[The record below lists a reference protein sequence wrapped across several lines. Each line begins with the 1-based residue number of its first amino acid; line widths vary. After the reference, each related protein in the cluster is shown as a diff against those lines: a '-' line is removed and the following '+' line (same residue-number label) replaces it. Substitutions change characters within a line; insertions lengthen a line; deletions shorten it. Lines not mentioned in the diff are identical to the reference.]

1 MNEAMPSLFLPMYN
15 EKQELDEKED
25 FDPEEHKSRYKDALE
40 ALDSN
45 MDIPEDE
52 DKPIG
57 MEDFLDIEPM

>member
-1 MNEAMPSLFLPMYN
+1 MPSLFLPMYN

-25 FDPEEHKSRYKDALE
+25 FDPGDHKSRYKDALE

-52 DKPIG
+52 EKTNV
-57 MEDFLDIEPM
+57 FRLYY